1 MPVQHVTT
9 CANPCGTDYWPCIDP
24 TQSRVKHVTIGYNQA
39 CTVIED
45 EAKGA
50 ANNAAHEGAKDTTH
64 HSHLDTVL
72 VRALYV
78 WYVGTDTRLL
88 VANS

>member
-1 MPVQHVTT
+1 MRDGLVAVYRP
-9 CANPCGTDYWPCIDP
+9 D
-24 TQSRVKHVTIGYNQA
+24 SVKSQHVTIGYNQA

-45 EAKGA
+45 EANGA
-50 ANNAAHEGAKDTTH
+50 ANNAAHEGAKDTTR
-64 HSHLDTVL
+64 HSHLGTGL